1 MKDRGHNRRKVWGRF
16 QAVWISM
23 GVLAIVILI
32 VWCVRVSRGPL
43 LPVQAQAQAR
53 TGGPVQ
59 VRVQVGKAPAE
70 GSAPG
75 APAAEH
81 DNLDDLLAL
90 GRQFDNIII
99 KE

>member
-1 MKDRGHNRRKVWGRF
+1 MATIRLQGSWSGSTLTLWVDDELVK
-16 QAVWISM
+16 
-23 GVLAIVILI
+23 GV
-32 VWCVRVSRGPL
+32 VSRPAVL
-43 LPVQAQAQAR
+43 EAVQAQAQAR
-53 TGGPVQ
+53 TGGSVQ